1 MKEFRRARSCQSYS
15 DSHVPVFREGP
26 LQRGAHVAKM
36 LCEEIDGLG
45 AGSERRTHL
54 EPLKTVTEVFG
65 MASCDC
71 RLFAA
76 FCELLPRIRSCGVE
90 ESIAHRSSR
99 IQSHERFIDER
110 GEYLCHF
117 GGIEV
122 FPDNGQRRF
131 QRESTD
137 EDGKTP

>member
-1 MKEFRRARSCQSYS
+1 MKEKRRARSCQSYS

-45 AGSERRTHL
+45 AGGQRRTHL
-54 EPLKTVTEVFG
+54 EPLKTVGEVFG

-71 RLFAA
+71 RAFAT
-76 FCELLPRIRSCGVE
+76 FCKLLPRIRSCGVE

-110 GEYLCHF
+110 AQCFCYL
-117 GGIEV
+117 GQSEV
-122 FPDNGQRRF
+122 FPGNGQRRF

-137 EDGKTP
+137 QDGKTP